1 MKLYIINEEIYIAAE
16 SYGKAEEVFKVNTGK
31 NNINSIRL
39 LASEKDGGKYLIIEK
54 HIST

>member
-16 SYGKAEEVFKVNTGK
+16 SYGKAEEIFKENAGRT
-31 NNINSIRL
+31 IYSIKL

-54 HIST
+54 NVSK